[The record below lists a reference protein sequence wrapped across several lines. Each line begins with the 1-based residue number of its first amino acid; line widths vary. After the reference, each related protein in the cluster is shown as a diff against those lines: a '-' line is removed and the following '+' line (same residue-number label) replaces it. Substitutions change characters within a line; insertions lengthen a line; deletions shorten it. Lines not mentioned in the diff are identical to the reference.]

1 MGRRGPCLAIRS
13 HGKMRTTLMRDAQCA
28 VSAAWRDFM
37 EVDRVTVNRTRDT
50 SMAGGQ
56 NPQDLLQTMSYVGEL
71 GSIVTWEWER
81 RLLFPVGLRFRAQL
95 LACTGN
101 SEPLLIEQLSNLK
114 YVADVPPPVHTL
126 SGTALYRF
134 QLRELTFPE
143 S

>member
-1 MGRRGPCLAIRS
+1 
-13 HGKMRTTLMRDAQCA
+13 MRDAQCS
-28 VSAAWRDFM
+28 VSAAWRNFI
-37 EVDRVTVNRTRDT
+37 EVDHVTVNRTRDI

-114 YVADVPPPVHTL
+114 YVADVPPPVHAL
-126 SGTALYRF
+126 PGTALYGF